1 MSEEH
6 NYLLTDRRAEITR
19 MRGLENRHH
28 GPRYYGYKAQG
39 RQEKMTTQQAA
50 GVFEISNPG
59 GGAHGMSAP
68 PKPCAIKHLR
78 SSATSRASSR
88 LEHSAALRILSLS
101 PSRDCII
108 TT

>member
-28 GPRYYGYKAQG
+28 SPRYYGYKAQG
-39 RQEKMTTQQAA
+39 RQEKMTTRRAYSKSPIREE
-50 GVFEISNPG
+50 GRTG
-59 GGAHGMSAP
+59 WSAP
-68 PKPCAIKHLR
+68 LKPCAIKHLR

-88 LEHSAALRILSLS
+88 LEHSAALRI
-101 PSRDCII
+101 CI
-108 TT
+108 